1 MYLIKIIMSKLWCK
15 AASLWVEFYWAIG
28 WTATVGST
36 TIKIGLSKCV
46 ISLFCDLVY
55 QLNNLMSVF
64 VFQWKNIIHFQ
75 WLSGAETP
83 NPVSDKLRIR
93 WFGLLPS
100 SDSRSTDDRPALTK
114 NKQSWDVTL
123 HSSSQLDGA
132 FLSIYGPEYRK
143 KTINPYKSIYT

>member
-1 MYLIKIIMSKLWCK
+1 
-15 AASLWVEFYWAIG
+15 
-28 WTATVGST
+28 
-36 TIKIGLSKCV
+36 
-46 ISLFCDLVY
+46 
-55 QLNNLMSVF
+55 MSVF

-114 NKQSWDVTL
+114 NKQSRDVTL

-132 FLSIYGPEYRK
+132 FLSIHGPEYRE